1 MLKAAV
7 VFLILGIFAI
17 VLGASGIGGLYI
29 EIGRLLFFAFIGSS
43 LMGFIATFLG
53 GRKPH

>member
-17 VLGASGIGGLYI
+17 VLGASGIGGLSI
-29 EIGRLLFFAFIGSS
+29 EIGRLLFFAFIVLS